1 MTHVIADDTG
11 PAPTEAPRFDGFDL
25 AYVTTPGSFA
35 DFVDLVVPEL
45 GSRGRIAALSGGA
58 TLRERLHGAAS
69 SSRIRDDHPAAR
81 HRELAIRE
89 RESAGTHQLR
99 HLVRV
104 AVQPGAGHA
113 LQAAAGLAL
122 RGVSHHRRLPVLVP
136 C

>member
-45 GSRGRIAALSGGA
+45 GSRGRIAAPSGGA
-58 TLRERLHGAAS
+58 TLRERLHGAAG

-81 HRELAIRE
+81 HRELAIRK
-89 RESAGTHQLR
+89 RESAGTQQLSWFSYR
-99 HLVRV
+99 IIS
-104 AVQPGAGHA
+104 P
-113 LQAAAGLAL
+113 AL
-122 RGVSHHRRLPVLVP
+122 RARTDARCASYS
-136 C
+136 